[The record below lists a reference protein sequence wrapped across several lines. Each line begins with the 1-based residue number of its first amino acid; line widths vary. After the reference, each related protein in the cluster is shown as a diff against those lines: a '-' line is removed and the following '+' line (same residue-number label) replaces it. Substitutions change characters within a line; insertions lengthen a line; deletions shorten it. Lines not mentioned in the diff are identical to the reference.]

1 MVTIEHDPEKDR
13 FSAIFEGKEV
23 GYLTY
28 EIDDGVL
35 TVTHTVVD
43 PSMRGQGIAKQLVLA
58 CSSFAG
64 SSSLQIASVCSYAS
78 AVLGIED
85 RNPSCR
91 I

>member
-1 MVTIEHDPEKDR
+1 MVSIEHDPKKDR
-13 FSAIFEGKEV
+13 FSAVFEGKEV

-28 EIDDGVL
+28 EIDGGIL
-35 TVTHTVVD
+35 TITHTVVD
-43 PSMRGQGIAKQLVLA
+43 PSMRGQGIAKQLVIA
-58 CSSFAG
+58 CDSFAR